1 MKDQRI
7 GSVCYTMEKDYTGLA
22 TSHFHYM
29 PITSVSSGKG
39 SSLAADLFYE
49 TIQIV
54 NICLFGNPDLSNEW
68 VLIDTGMPKS
78 AAKIKELAEERFG
91 KNHKPKAII
100 LTHGHFDHVGA
111 VTELV
116 NEWNV
121 PVYAHSLELPFLT
134 GETNYPEPD
143 GSVEGGLI
151 AKMSPLFP
159 NEAINL
165 KNHVHALPENG
176 EIPHMPGWKWIHTPG
191 HTPGHVSFF
200 RDEDKLLI
208 AGDAFVTVRQDE
220 LYNVLIQKQELN
232 GPPRYFTTNWMDAWN
247 SIKKLEAL
255 NPSIAVTGHG
265 SPMSGTEL
273 ESNLHHLVINFESI
287 AKPDYGRY
295 V

>member
-1 MKDQRI
+1 
-7 GSVCYTMEKDYTGLA
+7 MEKDYTELA
-22 TSHFHYM
+22 TSNFHYM

-39 SSLAADLFYE
+39 ESLTADLFYE

-54 NICLFGNPDLSNEW
+54 NICLFGNPDVSNEW

-91 KNHKPKAII
+91 KNHIPKAII

-151 AKMSPLFP
+151 AKISPLFP

-165 KNHVHALPENG
+165 KNYVHALPENG
-176 EIPHMPGWKWIHTPG
+176 EVPHMPGWKWIHTPG

-200 RDEDKLLI
+200 RKEDKFLI

-232 GPPRYFTTNWMDAWN
+232 GPPRYFTTNWMDAWD
-247 SIKKLEAL
+247 SIKKLETL
-255 NPSIAVTGHG
+255 KPEIAITGHG
-265 SPMSGTEL
+265 SPIFGKEL
-273 ESNLHHLVINFESI
+273 ETNLHNLVVNFESI

>member
-1 MKDQRI
+1 MDNQHSELETNK
-7 GSVCYTMEKDYTGLA
+7 
-22 TSHFHYM
+22 HFHYM
-29 PITSVSSGKG
+29 PITSISSGKG
-39 SSLAADLFYE
+39 LSLANDLFYE

-54 NICLFGNPDLSNEW
+54 NICLFGNPEVSNEW

-78 AAKIKELAEERFG
+78 FAKIKQIAEERFG

-111 VTELV
+111 VIELV

-121 PVYAHSLELPFLT
+121 PVFAHSLELPFLT
-134 GETNYPEPD
+134 GQTNYPEPD
-143 GSVEGGLI
+143 GTVEGGLI

-165 KNHVHALPENG
+165 REHVHTLPQNG
-176 EIPHMPGWKWIHTPG
+176 EVPHMPGWQWIHTPG

-200 RDEDKLLI
+200 REEDKLLI

-232 GPPRYFTTNWMDAWN
+232 GPPRYYTTNWMDAWN
-247 SIKKLEAL
+247 SIKKLETL
-255 NPSIAVTGHG
+255 KPSIAITGHG
-265 SPMSGTEL
+265 YPMSGKEL
-273 ESNLHHLVINFESI
+273 ETNLHHLVQNFESI

-295 V
+295 I